1 MFAPRNHN
9 SISSAA
15 AASACSSSY
24 PELLQTQLRA
34 LVRLAQRHD
43 LRILVPMVTL
53 AEEMER
59 MRGLLRQAAGDL
71 GVERLPPLG
80 AMIETPAAL
89 CAAQIAIPIADCGLR
104 IGKEVRSA
112 EFGVRSDRHGIAN
125 CGLFTPHFALRT
137 LHLKVS
143 HYFMDDHPAVMRL
156 VEMVVREAAETPV
169 GLCGELAGRK
179 EVLPQLLGL
188 GLRSLSVAPPLVPQ
202 VKDLARSLRI
212 TARVPP
218 GPDARLRPA
227 PTARRGIVAGALG
240 G

>member
-1 MFAPRNHN
+1 
-9 SISSAA
+9 
-15 AASACSSSY
+15 
-24 PELLQTQLRA
+24 
-34 LVRLAQRHD
+34 VRLAQRHD

-143 HYFMDDHPAVMRL
+143 HYFIDDHPAVMRL

-179 EVLPQLLGL
+179 EVLPQLLRL

-202 VKDLARSLRI
+202 VKDLVRSLRI
-212 TARVPP
+212 IARPSGLTHLVT
-218 GPDARLRPA
+218 RPMQPRA
-227 PTARRGIVAGALG
+227 QP
-240 G
+240 